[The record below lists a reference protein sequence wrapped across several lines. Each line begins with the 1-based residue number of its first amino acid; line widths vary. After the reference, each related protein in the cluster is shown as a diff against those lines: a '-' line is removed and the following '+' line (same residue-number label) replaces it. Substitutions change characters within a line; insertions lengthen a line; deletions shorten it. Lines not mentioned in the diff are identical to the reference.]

1 MKFVKAFHL
10 CHDGSLRCYKKRA
23 FLSRHCETKSPS
35 FANEDGSLP
44 LNFFIS
50 ISQKTKNKHLDFSH
64 YEYIINSLIMFN
76 ASYSG
81 KRNIGKTQFIK
92 NLALDVGTSVS
103 NIYSIIKDATV
114 SIRDTHLNKHFELS
128 ALAAFQKRSKNHKIP
143 NNSKFDKATDF
154 ISLVE
159 NEIKSN
165 KLSSIDET
173 INYLIIHQRDK
184 INDMETVS
192 TKTFY
197 NYVHQGKTSIKPI
210 DLPRMVR
217 RKTKKNWKTYIPKR
231 QKGVSITER
240 PESVD
245 SREAFGHWEGDLVT
259 GPRDGQNGAYLTLLE
274 RKTRFYYMI
283 PISSKS
289 SKKVYMQ
296 INKLHKFYGDSFKDI
311 FKSITFDNGSEFSR
325 WKDME
330 VNPNTKEKRTKIYFG
345 RPYHSCDRA
354 SNENCNGLI
363 RYFIQKGTDI
373 NTIDKKTSIDIN
385 NKINQKKRKILGYLP
400 AEKLFLDELA
410 KLNVT
415 ENTIFY
421 KN

>member
-1 MKFVKAFHL
+1 MN
-10 CHDGSLRCYKKRA
+10 
-23 FLSRHCETKSPS
+23 TI
-35 FANEDGSLP
+35 N
-44 LNFFIS
+44 

-81 KRNIGKTQFIK
+81 KRSIGKTQFIK

>member
-1 MKFVKAFHL
+1 MN
-10 CHDGSLRCYKKRA
+10 
-23 FLSRHCETKSPS
+23 TI
-35 FANEDGSLP
+35 N
-44 LNFFIS
+44 

-64 YEYIINSLIMFN
+64 YEFIINSLIQFN
-76 ASYSG
+76 ASHHG
-81 KRNIGKTQFIK
+81 KRNIGKTLFIK
-92 NLALDVGTSVS
+92 QLAFSVGTSVS
-103 NIYSIIKDATV
+103 NVYSIIKDATV
-114 SIRDTHLNKHFELS
+114 SIKDTHLNEHFELS

-143 NNSKFDKATDF
+143 NNSKFDKAKDF
-154 ISLVE
+154 ISIVE
-159 NEIKSN
+159 NEIKSD

-173 INYLIIHQRDK
+173 INYLILHQSDK
-184 INDMETVS
+184 IANLETIS

-197 NYVHQGKTSIKPI
+197 NYVHQGRTSIKPI

-231 QKGVSITER
+231 QKGTSITER
-240 PESVD
+240 PDHINERD
-245 SREAFGHWEGDLVT
+245 EFGHWEGDLVT

-296 INKLHKFYGDSFKDI
+296 INKLHKFYGEHFKDI
-311 FKSITFDNGSEFSR
+311 FKSITFDNGNEFSR

-330 VNPNTKEKRTKIYFG
+330 IKPNTKEQRTKIYFG

-354 SNENCNGLI
+354 SNENCNALV
-363 RYFIQKGTDI
+363 RYFIKKGTDI
-373 NTIDKKTSIDIN
+373 NTIDKKASIDIN

-400 AEKLFLDELA
+400 AEKLFLDELT
-410 KLNVT
+410 KINVT

>member
-1 MKFVKAFHL
+1 MN
-10 CHDGSLRCYKKRA
+10 
-23 FLSRHCETKSPS
+23 TI
-35 FANEDGSLP
+35 N
-44 LNFFIS
+44 

-210 DLPRMVR
+210 DIFLKDKKGFLLLKGLNLSIPEKRLVIGRAIWLLVLEMV
-217 RKTKKNWKTYIPKR
+217 KMVLI
-231 QKGVSITER
+231 
-240 PESVD
+240 
-245 SREAFGHWEGDLVT
+245 
-259 GPRDGQNGAYLTLLE
+259 LLC
-274 RKTRFYYMI
+274 
-283 PISSKS
+283 
-289 SKKVYMQ
+289 
-296 INKLHKFYGDSFKDI
+296 
-311 FKSITFDNGSEFSR
+311 
-325 WKDME
+325 W
-330 VNPNTKEKRTKIYFG
+330 KEKLDF
-345 RPYHSCDRA
+345 
-354 SNENCNGLI
+354 
-363 RYFIQKGTDI
+363 
-373 NTIDKKTSIDIN
+373 TI
-385 NKINQKKRKILGYLP
+385 
-400 AEKLFLDELA
+400 
-410 KLNVT
+410 
-415 ENTIFY
+415 
-421 KN
+421 

>member
-1 MKFVKAFHL
+1 MN
-10 CHDGSLRCYKKRA
+10 
-23 FLSRHCETKSPS
+23 TI
-35 FANEDGSLP
+35 N
-44 LNFFIS
+44 

-64 YEYIINSLIMFN
+64 YEFIINSLIQFN
-76 ASYSG
+76 ASHHG
-81 KRNIGKTQFIK
+81 KRNIGKTLFIK
-92 NLALDVGTSVS
+92 QLAFSVGTSVS
-103 NIYSIIKDATV
+103 NVYSIIKDATV
-114 SIRDTHLNKHFELS
+114 SIKDTHLNEHFELS

-143 NNSKFDKATDF
+143 NNSKFDKAKDF
-154 ISLVE
+154 ISIVE

-173 INYLIIHQRDK
+173 INYLILHQSDK
-184 INDMETVS
+184 IANLETIS

-197 NYVHQGKTSIKPI
+197 NYVHQGRTSIKPI

-231 QKGVSITER
+231 QKGTSITER
-240 PESVD
+240 PDHINERD
-245 SREAFGHWEGDLVT
+245 EFGHWEGDLVT

-296 INKLHKFYGDSFKDI
+296 INKLHKFYGEHFKDI
-311 FKSITFDNGSEFSR
+311 FKSITFDNGNEFSR

-330 VNPNTKEKRTKIYFG
+330 IKPNTKEQRTKIYFG

-354 SNENCNGLI
+354 SNENCNALV
-363 RYFIQKGTDI
+363 RYFIKKGTDI
-373 NTIDKKTSIDIN
+373 NTIDKKASIDIN

-400 AEKLFLDELA
+400 AEKLFLDELT
-410 KLNVT
+410 KINVT

>member
-1 MKFVKAFHL
+1 MN
-10 CHDGSLRCYKKRA
+10 
-23 FLSRHCETKSPS
+23 TI
-35 FANEDGSLP
+35 N
-44 LNFFIS
+44 
-50 ISQKTKNKHLDFSH
+50 ISQKQKNKHLDFSH
-64 YEYIINSLIMFN
+64 YEFIINSIIMFN
-76 ASYSG
+76 ASHSS

-92 NLALDVGTSVS
+92 KLALDVGTSVS

-114 SIRDTHLNKHFELS
+114 SIRDTHLNEHFELS

-143 NNSKFDKATDF
+143 NNSKLEKACDF

-159 NEIKSN
+159 NEVKSN
-165 KLSSIDET
+165 RLSSIDET
-173 INYLIIHQRDK
+173 INYLIIHQKDK
-184 INDMETVS
+184 IDGMETVS

-231 QKGVSITER
+231 QKGLSITER
-240 PESVD
+240 PEYIS
-245 SREAFGHWEGDLVT
+245 SREEFGHWEGDLVT

-311 FKSITFDNGSEFSR
+311 FKSITFDKGNEFSR

-330 VNPNTKEKRTKIYFG
+330 VKPNTKEKRTKIYFG

-363 RYFIQKGTDI
+363 RYFIKKGTDI
-373 NTIDKKTSIDIN
+373 NKIDKKTSIDIN

>member
-1 MKFVKAFHL
+1 MN
-10 CHDGSLRCYKKRA
+10 
-23 FLSRHCETKSPS
+23 TI
-35 FANEDGSLP
+35 N
-44 LNFFIS
+44 

-64 YEYIINSLIMFN
+64 YEFIINSLIQFN
-76 ASYSG
+76 ASHHG
-81 KRNIGKTQFIK
+81 KRNIGKTLFIK
-92 NLALDVGTSVS
+92 QLSFSVGTSVS
-103 NIYSIIKDATV
+103 NVYSIIKDATV
-114 SIRDTHLNKHFELS
+114 SIKDTHLNEHFELS

-143 NNSKFDKATDF
+143 NNSKFDKAKDF
-154 ISLVE
+154 ISIVE

-173 INYLIIHQRDK
+173 INYLILHQSDK
-184 INDMETVS
+184 IANLETIS

-197 NYVHQGKTSIKPI
+197 NYVHQGRTSIKPI

-231 QKGVSITER
+231 QKGTSITER
-240 PESVD
+240 PDHINERD
-245 SREAFGHWEGDLVT
+245 EFGHWEGDLVT

-296 INKLHKFYGDSFKDI
+296 INKLHKFYGEHFKDI
-311 FKSITFDNGSEFSR
+311 FKSITFDNGNEFSR

-330 VNPNTKEKRTKIYFG
+330 IKPNTKEQRTKIYFG

-354 SNENCNGLI
+354 SNENCNALV
-363 RYFIQKGTDI
+363 RYFIKKGTDI
-373 NTIDKKTSIDIN
+373 NTIDKKASIDIN

-400 AEKLFLDELA
+400 AEKLFLDELT
-410 KLNVT
+410 KINVT

>member
-1 MKFVKAFHL
+1 MN
-10 CHDGSLRCYKKRA
+10 
-23 FLSRHCETKSPS
+23 TI
-35 FANEDGSLP
+35 N
-44 LNFFIS
+44 

-173 INYLIIHQRDK
+173 INYLIIHQMDK

-210 DLPRMVR
+210 DLPCMVR

-311 FKSITFDNGSEFSR
+311 FDNENYEYYYGICRWHHEKWDGRGYPEGRKGDDIPLWAQIVSIADVYDALVSPRCYKKAFSF
-325 WKDME
+325 E
-330 VNPNTKEKRTKIYFG
+330 VALGMIVSGECGVFNPNILACFREIEGKLRTLYG
-345 RPYHSCDRA
+345 SGPERLY
-354 SNENCNGLI
+354 E
-363 RYFIQKGTDI
+363 
-373 NTIDKKTSIDIN
+373 
-385 NKINQKKRKILGYLP
+385 
-400 AEKLFLDELA
+400 
-410 KLNVT
+410 
-415 ENTIFY
+415 
-421 KN
+421 